1 MKFTLLAAAAL
12 LAVPAFAQTTVSIPE
27 DATAIVAPGR
37 TITPSNSPVSARP
50 IPGAV
55 IAEERGA
62 VQVIALD
69 GSSSN
74 NTATMGA
81 GPAPG
86 NRYWWNVPEGIE
98 NRADFRRWRG
108 LQ

>member
-1 MKFTLLAAAAL
+1 MKLTLLAAAAA
-12 LAVPAFAQTTVSIPE
+12 LALPAAFAQTTVAIPE

-50 IPGAV
+50 IRGAV
-55 IAEERGA
+55 IAEERGV

-69 GSSSN
+69 GSSSTN
-74 NTATMGA
+74 VMGA

-98 NRADFRRWRG
+98 KREDFRRWRG